1 MVANNLTAARAAELC
16 ARLIQ
21 SQSKALIQRE
31 MHVSPKI
38 IHRFIEGLRLNGVDL
53 PNRPAATP
61 RHAHTEAVLERMQ
74 TTNDSNRT
82 ISNDLGASLSIVNKL
97 RKRHVAELRAQGLEP
112 PRCGCGQDLHHPYFC
127 WYRQRE
133 TLKSHGKA
141 VLAAMDDAVRE
152 DVRRMLLDGM
162 TLRAVG
168 EKIGASRATVMDFL
182 AKFSPEERAYRRDR
196 FIIASGR
203 RRAAKMCAALKRPK
217 STDPKSDPTYAA
229 IAKLVSRRIDDA
241 LRDDIISESYVEFV
255 QGRIKKDA
263 LREGVKLV
271 QRRVFA
277 AFANPWGDLSLD
289 VSPLGDD
296 GPTWAD
302 RIVDEKALE
311 AFEAIA

>member
-1 MVANNLTAARAAELC
+1 MVANTLPAVRAAELC

-31 MHVSPKI
+31 MHISQKT
-38 IHRFIEGLRLNGVDL
+38 IHRFLEGLRLNGVEL
-53 PNRPAATP
+53 PNRPVATP
-61 RHAHTEAVLERMQ
+61 RHAHTDAVLGRMQ

-82 ISNDLGASLSIVNKL
+82 ISRDLGASLSIVNKL

-133 TLKSHGKA
+133 TLKSQGKA
-141 VLAAMDDAVRE
+141 VLAAMDDAVRD
-152 DVRRMLLDGM
+152 DVRRMLLAGM

-168 EKIGASRATVMDFL
+168 EKIGASRAAVMDFL
-182 AKFSPEERAYRRDR
+182 AKFSAEERAYRRDQ
-196 FIIASGR
+196 FTIASGR
-203 RRAAKMCAALKRPK
+203 RRTAKMSAALKRPK
-217 STDPKSDPTYAA
+217 STDPRSDPTYAA
-229 IAKLVSRRIDDA
+229 IAKLVSSRIDNA
-241 LRDDIISESYVEFV
+241 LRDDIISEAYVEFV
-255 QGRIKKDA
+255 HGRIKKNT
-263 LREGVKLV
+263 LREGVKQV

-289 VSPLGDD
+289 VSPQGDD
-296 GPTWAD
+296 GSTWAD
-302 RIVDEKALE
+302 RIADERALE

>member
-1 MVANNLTAARAAELC
+1 MVTNALPTARAAELC
-16 ARLIQ
+16 ARLLK
-21 SQSKALIQRE
+21 SQSKTLIRRE
-31 MHVSPKI
+31 MHVGLAT
-38 IHRFIEGLRLNGVDL
+38 IHRFIEGLKLNGIEL
-53 PNRPAATP
+53 PNMPRATP
-61 RHAHTEAVLERMQ
+61 PHAHTDAVLERMQ

-97 RKRHVAELRAQGLEP
+97 RKRHVAALRAQGLEP

-133 TLKSHGKA
+133 TLKSQGKA
-141 VLAAMDDAVRE
+141 VLAAMDDAVRD

-196 FIIASGR
+196 FTVASGR
-203 RRAAKMCAALKRPK
+203 RRAAKMSAALKRPK

-229 IAKLVSRRIDDA
+229 IAKLVSHRIDGA
-241 LRDDIISESYVEFV
+241 LRDDIISEAYVEFV
-255 QGRIKKDA
+255 QGRIKLDA
-263 LREGVKLV
+263 LREGVKQV

-289 VSPLGDD
+289 VSPFGD
-296 GPTWAD
+296 GGSTWAD
-302 RIVDEKALE
+302 RLVDERTSD
-311 AFEAIA
+311 AFEPAL